1 MAEQAQATAAAVRGK
16 PIPGPRGLPLLG
28 SIRDIQRDNI
38 QTFMDAWREYGDI
51 VHFRGPLKINLLVH
65 PDYVQRVLRDNY
77 KNYPRPKFVA
87 DKLKSIVGEGLVAA
101 EGDVWQR
108 ARKMA
113 QPAFDPEIVN
123 SFDPMFVANTARL
136 LDEWEGHA
144 ARGEMIDAKS
154 EMMHLTLAN
163 LANTT
168 FHADLGAEI
177 PEIEPKVAFTLQHT
191 HKRLTSPIDPQRL
204 PLPSSRRFDATLASL
219 NEIIYRLIRER
230 RAAKDDA
237 KDLVTTLIV
246 QRDEATGGTLTDEQ
260 LRDEIIG
267 FFIAGHETVSSAMS
281 WTWYLLSLNPE
292 CWRRLRDEVDQVLG
306 GRAPTVEDIPKL
318 TYTQNVLLESMRMYP
333 PIFVLMRYALEDDL
347 MGEYRVPG
355 DSNVV
360 LCPYVTHRHPE
371 FWDNPEGFDPD
382 RFLPERAAGI
392 HRMAYFP
399 FSGGPRKCIG
409 NTMAMLQM
417 PIILAM
423 ATQRFRL
430 NLVPGQTV
438 IPEPAISLRP
448 QDPLLMTIERVSSA
462 GA

>member
-1 MAEQAQATAAAVRGK
+1 MAEQAQATAVRGK
-16 PIPGPRGLPLLG
+16 RIPGPRGNPVLG

-38 QTFMDAWREYGDI
+38 QAFMDAWREYGDI

-123 SFDPMFVANTARL
+123 SFDPAFVKNTARL
-136 LDEWEGHA
+136 LDEWDGRA
-144 ARGEMIDAKS
+144 ARGEVIDAKS

-177 PEIEPKVAFTLQHT
+177 PNIEPKVAFTLQHT

-204 PLPSSRRFDATLASL
+204 PLPSSKKFEATLASL

-230 RAAKDDA
+230 RAATDDA
-237 KDLVTTLIV
+237 KDLVTTLIA
-246 QRDEATGGTLTDEQ
+246 QRDEATGGALTDEQ

-267 FFIAGHETVSSAMS
+267 FFIAGHETVSSCMS

-292 CWRRLRDEVDQVLG
+292 CWRRMRDEVDQVLG
-306 GRAPTVEDIPKL
+306 GRDPTVEDISKL

-347 MGEYRVPG
+347 MGEYHVPAG
-355 DSNVV
+355 SNVV
-360 LCPYVTHRHPE
+360 LCAYVTHRHPD

-430 NLVPGQTV
+430 NLVPGQKV

-448 QDPLLMTIERVSSA
+448 QDPLLMTIERVATAS
-462 GA
+462 

>member
-1 MAEQAQATAAAVRGK
+1 MAEQTATATGVRGK
-16 PIPGPRGLPLLG
+16 AIPGPRGNPVLG

-123 SFDPMFVANTARL
+123 SFDPMFVENTARL
-136 LDEWEGHA
+136 LDEWDGHA
-144 ARGEMIDAKS
+144 ARGEVIDAKS

-204 PLPSSRRFDATLASL
+204 PLPSSRRFEATLASL

-230 RAAKDDA
+230 RAATDDA
-237 KDLVTTLIV
+237 KDLVTTLIA
-246 QRDEATGGTLTDEQ
+246 QRDEATGGTLSDEQ

-306 GRAPTVEDIPKL
+306 GRNPTVEDIPKL

-347 MGEYRVPG
+347 MGEYHVPAG
-355 DSNVV
+355 SNVV
-360 LCPYVTHRHPE
+360 LCAYVTHRHPD

-430 NLVPGQTV
+430 DLVPGQKV

-448 QDPLLMTIERVSSA
+448 QDPLLMTVERV
-462 GA
+462 

>member
-1 MAEQAQATAAAVRGK
+1 MAEQVQATATAVRGK
-16 PIPGPRGLPLLG
+16 RIPGPRGNPVLG

-38 QTFMDAWREYGDI
+38 QAFMDAWREYGDI

-113 QPAFDPEIVN
+113 QPAFDPDIVN
-123 SFDPMFVANTARL
+123 SFDPTFVANTARL

-144 ARGEMIDAKS
+144 ARGEVIDAKS

-177 PEIEPKVAFTLQHT
+177 PNIEPKVAFTLQHT

-204 PLPSSRRFDATLASL
+204 PLPSSKKFEATLASL

-230 RAAKDDA
+230 RAATDDA
-237 KDLVTTLIV
+237 KDLVTTLIA

-292 CWRRLRDEVDQVLG
+292 CWRRLRDEVDTVLG
-306 GRAPTVEDIPKL
+306 GRNPTVEDIPKL

-347 MGEYRVPG
+347 MGEYHVPAG
-355 DSNVV
+355 SNVV
-360 LCPYVTHRHPE
+360 LCAYVTHRHPD

-430 NLVPGQTV
+430 NLVPGQKV

-448 QDPLLMTIERVSSA
+448 QDPLLMTIERV
-462 GA
+462 

>member
-1 MAEQAQATAAAVRGK
+1 MAEQAQATATPRGK
-16 PIPGPRGLPLLG
+16 PIPGPRGNIVLG

-123 SFDPMFVANTARL
+123 SFDPTFVANTARL

-144 ARGEMIDAKS
+144 ARGEVIDAKS

-177 PEIEPKVAFTLQHT
+177 PKIEPKVAFTLQHT

-230 RAAKDDA
+230 RAASDDA
-237 KDLVTTLIV
+237 KDLVSTLIA

-306 GRAPTVEDIPKL
+306 GRAPTVEDVQKL

-347 MGEYRVPG
+347 MGEYRVPAG
-355 DSNVV
+355 SNVV
-360 LCPYVTHRHPE
+360 LCAYVTHRHPD

-430 NLVPGQTV
+430 NLVPGQKV

-448 QDPLLMTIERVSSA
+448 QDPLLMTIERVAS
-462 GA
+462 